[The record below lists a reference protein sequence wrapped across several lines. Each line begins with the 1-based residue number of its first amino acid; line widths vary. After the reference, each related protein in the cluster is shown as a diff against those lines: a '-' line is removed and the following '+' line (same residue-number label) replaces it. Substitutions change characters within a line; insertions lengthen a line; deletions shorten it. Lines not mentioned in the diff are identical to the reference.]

1 MVDLLTSRKRRV
13 TTLVTFPGYESMP
26 LHYHSDYPYLYNY
39 AKLHKQFS
47 APTNYYPQCDDWY
60 RALVLNDLFFITY
73 FHLRIKKAN
82 HPFVIDRCREVQQG
96 AENGHLDLWAR
107 GHFKSSILT
116 TAKPVQK
123 ILRNPE
129 ERICIFSF
137 KRDNALKFFLPIKE
151 LLEKDQQL
159 IKLFPDVLDP
169 DPRTYPLWTRDL
181 GITVKRKGFYREPTL
196 MWSAMMEGLPTG
208 MHFTGKVYDDIMTA
222 DLARSPAQMEQAK
235 FMFDMS
241 QNLTDNDT
249 GEDRT
254 EWEVIAGTPYHFNDV
269 MIYIEN
275 LKNYDGTPAYKTR
288 KYPATHDGTID
299 GTPVLLT
306 QQALDKLKRD
316 KRSFASQ
323 QLLNPVHA
331 DDRTLNFKRLVEI
344 PTSQLP
350 KNLYKFL
357 LVDPA
362 GTMDHAKSHK
372 GDRWAVALV
381 GVEPVRDEIGASNIY
396 ILDLFIRT
404 ATFAEAIG
412 AISKMYLLGGRV
424 LKVGVEKV
432 ATSTYEIHIANALK
446 RYGRHLSV
454 KGGSLVLLRPGMRNK
469 HTRIQD
475 ALSWPMENGKVH
487 YVDTINQPDL
497 QTLRTEMDN
506 FPLGADDGVDIL
518 SYVYDLIKDY
528 RFPEREQQQEPHA
541 KPNDLWLDEG
551 DKMIDNHNMRAWMV
565 A

>member
-1 MVDLLTSRKRRV
+1 MDVLTSRKYRK
-13 TTLVTFPGYESMP
+13 TTLVTFPGYEHTP
-26 LHYHSDYPYLYNY
+26 LEYHSDYEYPYNY
-39 AKLHKQFS
+39 AKLFRQFKS
-47 APTNYYPQCDDWY
+47 AANYYPQYDDWY

-82 HPFVIDRCREVQQG
+82 HPFVIARCREIMSQPDTG
-96 AENGHLDLWAR
+96 YLDLWAR
-107 GHFKSSILT
+107 GHFKSTLLT
-116 TAKPVQK
+116 TAKPIQK
-123 ILRNPE
+123 IMRNPE

-151 LLEKDQQL
+151 LLEKDVQL
-159 IKLFPDVLDP
+159 IKLFPDILDP
-169 DPRTYPLWTRDL
+169 DPRQYPLWTRDL
-181 GITVKRKGFYREPTL
+181 GITVKRKGFYREPTV

-208 MHFTGKVYDDIMTA
+208 MHFTGKIYDDIMTA
-222 DLARSPAQMEQAK
+222 DMARSPAQMEQAK

-241 QNLTDNDT
+241 QNLADNDT
-249 GEDRT
+249 GHDQT
-254 EWEVIAGTPYHFNDV
+254 QWEVIAGTPYHFNDV

-275 LKNYDGTPAYKTR
+275 LKNYDGSPAYQTR
-288 KYPATHDGTID
+288 KYPATKDGTID
-299 GTPVLLT
+299 GEPVLLT

-331 DDRTLNFKRLVEI
+331 DDRTLNFKHLVEI
-344 PTSQLP
+344 PQSQLP

-372 GDRWAVALV
+372 GDRWAVALI
-381 GVEPVRDEIGASNIY
+381 GVEPVRDTDTGTANIY
-396 ILDLFIRT
+396 ILDLWIRT

-412 AISKMYLLGGRV
+412 AISRMYLLGGRII
-424 LKVGVEKV
+424 KVGVEKV

-454 KGGSLVLLRPGMRNK
+454 KSGSLVLLRPGMRNK

-475 ALSWPMENGKVH
+475 ALSWPLENRRVH
-487 YVDTINQPDL
+487 YVDTLQHQDL
-497 QTLRTEMDN
+497 QTLRTEMDS
-506 FPLGADDGVDIL
+506 FPLGADDGLDIL
-518 SYVYDLIKDY
+518 SYTYDLIKDY
-528 RFPEREQQQEPHA
+528 RFPEREAQPPPQA
-541 KPNDLWLDEG
+541 KPNDLWLDEDDPRVQYNG
-551 DKMIDNHNMRAWMV
+551 MRGWMV